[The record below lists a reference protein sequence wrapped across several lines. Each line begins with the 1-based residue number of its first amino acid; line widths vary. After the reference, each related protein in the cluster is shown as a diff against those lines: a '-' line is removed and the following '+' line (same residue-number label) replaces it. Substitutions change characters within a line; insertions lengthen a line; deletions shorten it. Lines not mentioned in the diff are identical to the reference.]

1 VLRLNDYGDCEFRY
15 NTRSMNQRE
24 VLILTPMAMEARAV
38 KRALADFSLPPGL
51 SLRFSTIGIS
61 ACQLKD
67 DLSNPQLLAIILA
80 GFAGAL
86 RPDLR
91 LGDVLIE
98 THPADFPL
106 TTSLPR
112 GTIHT
117 ADQIIATP
125 ADKAAL
131 HQRTGACAVEMEFTL
146 VREKMN
152 RSDLPLI
159 HVRCISDAAD
169 EPLEEILLTWID
181 PLGRPKI
188 FPIAAGVLKNPR
200 HIRTLRKLQSAVKA
214 ASPPLGKAVR
224 QVVESLCHAMG

>member
-1 VLRLNDYGDCEFRY
+1 
-15 NTRSMNQRE
+15 MHQRE
-24 VLILTPMAMEARAV
+24 LLILTPMVMEARAV
-38 KRALADFSLPPGL
+38 RRALADLSLPPAL

-61 ACQLKD
+61 ACELKD
-67 DLSNPQLLAIILA
+67 DLSNPQLSAIILA

-98 THPADFPL
+98 IHPANFPL
-106 TTSLPR
+106 NTSLAR
-112 GTIHT
+112 GKIHT
-117 ADQIIATP
+117 ADQIISTP
-125 ADKAAL
+125 ADKAAV
-131 HQRTGACAVEMEFTL
+131 HQRTGACAVEMEYTII
-146 VREKMN
+146 KN
-152 RSDLPLI
+152 RMTRPDLPLI

-169 EPLEEILLTWID
+169 EPLEEILLNWID
-181 PLGRPKI
+181 PLGRPKL

-224 QVVESLCHAMG
+224 QVVESLCNTKK